1 MSSIKMKSEDVI
13 MKCIAILKDVEYLRI
28 RSKAKAIETYMERK
42 NKGFKGWILRL
53 AGKKYDIAKARDE
66 LTANYDWDNPYR
78 MAERFYRDE
87 ERIARS
93 LIVLANAS
101 DEVCVSRDDFNVLK
115 YIEHI
120 TACIKSINDR
130 E

>member
-13 MKCIAILKDVEYLRI
+13 EKCSAVLKDIEYLRI
-28 RSKAKAIETYMERK
+28 RSEAKAIETHMERK

-53 AGKKYDIAKARDE
+53 AGKKYDVVKARDE
-66 LTANYDWDNPYR
+66 LTANYDWYNPYR
-78 MAERFYRDE
+78 MAERYYSDE
-87 ERIARS
+87 ENIARS

-101 DEVCVSRDDFNVLK
+101 DEVYVSSNDFNELT